1 MGNLLSFGVLSAAS
15 SAEQAPI
22 PATPANRSGN
32 GWKCPAVTVS
42 DDRHSK
48 SAPFGYWLDDPN
60 TMVVCVDLDRIDR
73 PPRAGD
79 RLIGWGIDGAGI
91 FVREFICSVAGIA
104 RPIRAKPCD
113 AGASVEDVRF
123 AALVVGRYRPE

>member
-1 MGNLLSFGVLSAAS
+1 MGKVLSYRVLSAAS

-22 PATPANRSGN
+22 PAKPADRSGN
-32 GWKCPAVTVS
+32 GRKRSAVTN
-42 DDRHSK
+42 DRQSK

-91 FVREFICSVAGIA
+91 FVREFICSVAGITRSIPA
-104 RPIRAKPCD
+104 RPCD
-113 AGASVEDVRF
+113 AGACVESVRF